1 MGVGSIWMEVLGLN
15 LIEQDYAERRD
26 YDERELDVFPTY
38 LILK

>member
-1 MGVGSIWMEVLGLN
+1 MDGSTWPKFDRTRLCG
-15 LIEQDYAERRD
+15 RRD